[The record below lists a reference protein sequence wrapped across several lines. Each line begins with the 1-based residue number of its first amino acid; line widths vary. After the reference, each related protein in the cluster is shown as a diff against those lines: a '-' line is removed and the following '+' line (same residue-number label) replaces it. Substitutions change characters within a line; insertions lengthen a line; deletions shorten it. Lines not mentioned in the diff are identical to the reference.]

1 VIPLP
6 TLLNYD
12 GFTSMGWLWDK
23 TTKRVLLAFPQNF
36 VMFCTFFI
44 DLLLYLTLGNGGVGA
59 QE

>member
-1 VIPLP
+1 
-6 TLLNYD
+6 
-12 GFTSMGWLWDK
+12 MGWLWDK
-23 TTKRVLLAFPQNF
+23 TTKGVLLAFPQNF